1 MPRVLPLLVSF
12 LLAANLPAYAQ
23 SEARKP
29 LPDHL
34 TFGYDE
40 EGKIDATP
48 AACEAVVKETVEWGP
63 EETKQAV
70 KDVCAAR
77 KRHIEAYAAIQ
88 KSYKALAKQIEP
100 DHRIDPASAV
110 TAFKAMVKDCI
121 DHKTNLTTGG
131 HNIMIDII
139 PNDIATA
146 CLNIGKTVLDNETS
160 WFTHGGMQV
169 RSSP

>member
-1 MPRVLPLLVSF
+1 MPRVLPLLVAF
-12 LLAANLPAYAQ
+12 LIAASLPAYAQ

-34 TFGYDE
+34 SFGYDQ
-40 EGKIDATP
+40 EGKVDATP

-121 DHKTNLTTGG
+121 DHKTSLTTGG

-146 CLNIGKTVLDNETS
+146 CLNIGKTVLDNETY